1 MEHID
6 EGTIH
11 AWLDEALPP
20 DEGARVDQHVRAC
33 AECAAAVAEARGLI
47 AASTRI
53 LSALDDVPRDVVPRR
68 VHEVRA
74 DDAPTVRPAVK
85 TTPATPV
92 GTAPVRRRRPW
103 WQRPQFAAAA
113 GVAFVAVALSVVWQ
127 RSPQRTVAD
136 FAGTGASE
144 PVMAP
149 GAAAPEVVSAPVGG
163 AAPNAAPNA
172 EPNAAPNAASE
183 AESPRDAAAA
193 STRESKEADVS
204 AGAGAAEQARLGAR
218 ADGPRAKAAPQ
229 NDALADA
236 NTRARGAGDVAGN
249 VATSPAAAPPTPT
262 QESVERTDMVR
273 RAAAPP
279 AAAPTSPATVATK
292 AVAPPPAA
300 RALPVVGGAT
310 APVADSA
317 PAKRQLSITPDAIT
331 RSEKAR
337 VQGERGVQ
345 SQSGVATGATGARAS
360 EARRD
365 LSTVEGIVGCYRLD
379 RRGPALDAGV
389 ADVIALLRDGQGTFE
404 GDTLRIARL
413 VGVAPSPNTE
423 WRWTLSARGDVTLV
437 RVQGTAYARFPLAL
451 HVAAQTGATSVAT
464 RVTCPA
470 R

>member
-20 DEGARVDQHVRAC
+20 DEGARVEQHVRAC
-33 AECAAAVAEARGLI
+33 ADCAAAVAEARGLI
-47 AASTRI
+47 AASSRI

-68 VHEVRA
+68 VDEVQA
-74 DDAPTVRPAVK
+74 DHAPSVRPAVRD
-85 TTPATPV
+85 TPATSV
-92 GTAPVRRRRPW
+92 GAAPVRRRRSW

-113 GVAFVAVALSVVWQ
+113 GIAFVAVALSVVWQ
-127 RSPQRTVAD
+127 RSPQRTVSD
-136 FAGTGASE
+136 FAGTRASE
-144 PVMAP
+144 PAMAP
-149 GAAAPEVVSAPVGG
+149 AAAAPEAASAPVGG
-163 AAPNAAPNA
+163 AAPNAAPS
-172 EPNAAPNAASE
+172 AALDAVP
-183 AESPRDAAAA
+183 PRDAAV
-193 STRESKEADVS
+193 TRESKEPEVS
-204 AGAGAAEQARLGAR
+204 AGAGAAEQARPGGR
-218 ADGPRAKAAPQ
+218 ADGLRAKAAPQ

-236 NTRARGAGDVAGN
+236 NTRTRRAGDVAGN
-249 VATSPAAAPPTPT
+249 VATPPAAAPPAPT
-262 QESVERTDMVR
+262 QESGERTDMVR

-279 AAAPTSPATVATK
+279 AAAPTSSATVATK

-317 PAKRQLSITPDAIT
+317 PAKRQLAITPDAIT

-345 SQSGVATGATGARAS
+345 SQSGVVTGAAGARAS
-360 EARRD
+360 EARHD

-389 ADVIALLRDGQGTFE
+389 ADVIALLREGQGTFD
-404 GDTLRIARL
+404 GDTLRVARL
-413 VGVAPSPNTE
+413 VGVAPSPTTE
-423 WRWTLSARGDVTLV
+423 WRWTLSARGDVALV
-437 RVQGTAYARFPLAL
+437 RVQGTAYARFPLTL
-451 HVAAQTGATSVAT
+451 RVTAQAGETSVAT